1 MKLPR
6 LPRKCSV
13 LEAKYS
19 TEQMREYAHKAIRE
33 YLNESY
39 KRIED
44 DIKKL
49 NDVPV
54 LTDVV
59 KQKSIIDKIKESWT

>member
-6 LPRKCSV
+6 LPNKCSV

-19 TEQMREYAHKAIRE
+19 AQQMREYGEKCIKE
-33 YLNESY
+33 FLNESY

-44 DIKKL
+44 DIKRM
-49 NDVPV
+49 NDAPV

-59 KQKSIIDKIKESWT
+59 EPKGRSIIDND